1 MQMVEVTAAIEATG
15 GDGGRGDN
23 DDGYGVISAYLE
35 PRRDF
40 LSYCEKINLLCA
52 HLD

>member
-1 MQMVEVTAAIEATG
+1 MQMVEVTAVIEATG
-15 GDGGRGDN
+15 GDGGRGD
-23 DDGYGVISAYLE
+23 GYGVISAHLE